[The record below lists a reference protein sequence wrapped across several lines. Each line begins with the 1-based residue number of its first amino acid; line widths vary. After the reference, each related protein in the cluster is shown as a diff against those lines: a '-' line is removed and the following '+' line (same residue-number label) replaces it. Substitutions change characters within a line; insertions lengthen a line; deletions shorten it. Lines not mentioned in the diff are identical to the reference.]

1 MLNQHAKGWTGI
13 QGRTAKRSGPTK
25 SARSVTVRAASREL
39 WLPGG
44 EPPKHLDGSLAG
56 DYGFDPLNLGSDPE
70 ALKWYVQAEL
80 VHCRFAMLGVVGVL
94 VPELLTKLG
103 VVNLPVWY
111 EAGAMDIS
119 WTNFV
124 TLVVVMHYM
133 FGFAE
138 MKRYMDFKNPGSQ
151 GAPGSFLGLEG
162 AFKGGENG
170 YPGGIFDPMG
180 FSKGPEFEKMKLREV
195 KNGRLAMMAMLG
207 FFAQAAS
214 TGSSPLEN
222 LSAHLSDPW
231 TANVASNSVA
241 LPFL

>member
-1 MLNQHAKGWTGI
+1 MRCRDQADRGDETK
-13 QGRTAKRSGPTK
+13 RTRTH
-25 SARSVTVRAASREL
+25 RR
-39 WLPGG
+39 
-44 EPPKHLDGSLAG
+44 
-56 DYGFDPLNLGSDPE
+56 
-70 ALKWYVQAEL
+70 YVQAEL

>member
-1 MLNQHAKGWTGI
+1 
-13 QGRTAKRSGPTK
+13 
-25 SARSVTVRAASREL
+25 
-39 WLPGG
+39 
-44 EPPKHLDGSLAG
+44 
-56 DYGFDPLNLGSDPE
+56 
-70 ALKWYVQAEL
+70 
-80 VHCRFAMLGVVGVL
+80 MLGVVGVL